1 MIGPGLPGATMEAF
15 AEGFACS
22 LVGTIGVTI
31 DDGDG
36 NNVLPRTT
44 ANIVQIECVDNVAV
58 YRYLGVYPND
68 PALSPYVITWDDTQ
82 NLATEEIT
90 VSTDAPVVPSGDGP
104 CSPWIEA
111 ADIVACCS
119 GVEMD
124 SDNFEALED
133 AALVASQILYSLSG
147 SRYSGLCG
155 PITVRPCRD
164 NCACWGGQR
173 LDYVASGGWR
183 WIWGGM
189 NWTHWPGSNSCG
201 CGCLSSV
208 KLSGY
213 PVQGISQVKI
223 DGEVVPPSE
232 YRLDQM
238 KNLTRMNGDYWP
250 ACQDLSL
257 EDDQPGTFSI
267 TYWHGRTPPQL
278 AISAASDLACDI
290 YRLCADGADT
300 GDCALPTGV
309 TRLTRQGVTID
320 KSAAIAWFYGNQGM
334 GRGWNTG
341 IKMVD
346 AFLNSANPYGMRRP
360 PMSYS
365 PDGRKYARLL
375 G

>member
-1 MIGPGLPGATMEAF
+1 MEAF
-15 AEGFACS
+15 AEGFACG
-22 LVGTIGVTI
+22 LVGTLGVTI

-44 ANIVQIECVDNVAV
+44 ASIVEIECVDNVAV

-90 VSTDAPVVPSGDGP
+90 VSTDAPSVPVGVGP

-111 ADIVACCS
+111 ADITACCA

-124 SDNFEALED
+124 SDNFEALES
-133 AALVASQILYSLSG
+133 AAEIATQVLYELSG
-147 SRYSGLCG
+147 GRFAGLCG

-164 NCACWGGQR
+164 NCACFGVQR
-173 LDYVASGGWR
+173 LDYVAAGGFR
-183 WIWGGM
+183 WIWAGM
-189 NWTHWPGSNSCG
+189 NWMSYPDSGSCG

-223 DGEVVPPSE
+223 DGEIVPPSE
-232 YRLDQM
+232 YRLDQNR
-238 KNLTRMNGDYWP
+238 NLIRKDGEFWP
-250 ACQDLSL
+250 ACQDLSRD
-257 EDDQPGTFSI
+257 DDQPGTFSI
-267 TYWHGRTPPQL
+267 SYWHGRTPPAL
-278 AISAASDLACDI
+278 AQSAASALACNM
-290 YRLCADGADT
+290 YRLCATDGE

-309 TRLTRQGVTID
+309 TRLTRQGVTMD
-320 KSAAIAWFYGNQGM
+320 KSATIAWFMTTQD
-334 GRGWNTG
+334 GRGWRTG
-341 IKMVD
+341 IQIVD
-346 AFLNSANPYGMRRP
+346 QFLNTYAPYGTRRP

-365 PDGRKYARLL
+365 PDGRKFARQV